1 MMKNKLKLII
11 TLTKTKNIVIN
22 F

>member
-11 TLTKTKNIVIN
+11 TLTKTKNMVIN